1 MWKTEQATGKLS
13 GNTNSTQTKEELL
26 KDLKDQN
33 LLYDEEYQSL
43 LDGES
48 IQIGSR
54 TISIKE
60 AKTIVEAFKE
70 GEIEVGDYVNYKN
83 PSSGIATVGQEETG
97 YSKEQTYK
105 VDGKTT
111 WRVLGLDEEGDNL
124 LLISGSPIKRS
135 QLEGENTDNPYLA
148 LGGAEAWF
156 NCKETLDKICN
167 IYKNDLADEVRSM
180 TIEDVTRALRNNN
193 K

>member
-48 IQIGSR
+48 VQIGSR

-124 LLISGSPIKRS
+124 LLISGSPIKRDKTT
-135 QLEGENTDNPYLA
+135 EPERGPYLA

-156 NCKETLDKICN
+156 NCKETLDKICT